1 MIHNVLYR
9 HSQYRSRYC
18 NCRYHRSQTHR
29 HHIQLLDV
37 QLHTVDL
44 LAIEKSKSDT
54 CNVISEL
61 DKCKK
66 DLTDLSKPKLTS
78 QQYEAIH
85 QAVEAGIGEFDFDD
99 SDNYSIDFGIDYD
112 GRVHCESFCFDNA
125 TDLEHNIIEKLEEL
139 FAVQEEDT
147 SDNSQLNIRVWVK
160 TTGK

>member
-1 MIHNVLYR
+1 MTKDELKAKIVTLE
-9 HSQYRSRYC
+9 
-18 NCRYHRSQTHR
+18 
-29 HHIQLLDV
+29 
-37 QLHTVDL
+37 

-99 SDNYSIDFGIDYD
+99 DGNYSIDYGIDYD
-112 GRVHCESFCFDNA
+112 GRVHCESFSFDNA
-125 TDLEHNIIEKLEEL
+125 TDLEHNIIQKLEEL
-139 FAVQEEDT
+139 FAVEEEDT
-147 SDNSQLNIRVWVK
+147 SDNS
-160 TTGK
+160 